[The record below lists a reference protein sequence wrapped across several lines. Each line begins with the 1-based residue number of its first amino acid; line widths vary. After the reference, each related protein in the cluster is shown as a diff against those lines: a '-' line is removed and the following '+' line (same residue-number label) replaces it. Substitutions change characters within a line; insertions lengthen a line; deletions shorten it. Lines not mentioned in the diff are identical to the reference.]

1 MPRQGNTYEG
11 LTDDLLGSRSA
22 VVSDDGLYRY
32 RLDRDLG
39 QAGGRVLFIMLNPST
54 ADATSDDPTI
64 RRCIGFAE
72 RFERNLVVV
81 NLYAFRAT
89 HPVALTTTHAAGWV
103 DIVGPDNDRYLLEA
117 AGECNL
123 LVAAWGARE
132 PRRGRHREVY
142 ELLRPCGPLHALGEN
157 ANGSPKHPLYVRG
170 DAALRPWSPR
180 DA

>member
-39 QAGGRVLFIMLNPST
+39 QAGGRVPFIMLNPST

-132 PRRGRHREVY
+132 PRRGRHRRG
-142 ELLRPCGPLHALGEN
+142 LRAAAP
-157 ANGSPKHPLYVRG
+157 VRPP
-170 DAALRPWSPR
+170 ACARRERQREPEAPAVRPR
-180 DA
+180 